1 MSNDDPDT
9 SQLEGG
15 LYAYGG
21 QSVIIWAS
29 LFIILC
35 TLFVALRFI
44 SLRVGRRAIGLEDWL
59 ILPALIIEVGLC
71 VNGICSVLY
80 GGVGRHEAY
89 VLKFEPPAFT
99 TWAQT
104 LFVTE
109 LLYGLVFPIEKTTIL
124 LLYLRLFRVHRWFR
138 VTTYF
143 LIAYIWLWGISEV
156 IVAIAQCQPIAFQW
170 NRKIEG
176 GHCIDQLAYYRWVS
190 VPNVIHD
197 VVMLIMPL
205 PVVWTLKIDFRQKL
219 ALTAVFLI
227 GSIGCISSFVRLSI
241 FFKLNALSDN
251 TWASI
256 QLQSWT
262 LAETGVILI
271 SACLPSL
278 WPLVLRTM
286 TRKGT
291 LRSGYSKGISARD
304 GLESS
309 QPKTNEVWRASRPGF
324 MGTANEFIPLEDVED
339 RTTTMYKVEGSR
351 NESRAAEHN
360 KGINV
365 TTEISWTVSDET
377 GGSTLK
383 LAG

>member
-1 MSNDDPDT
+1 MSTDDPNT

-35 TLFVALRFI
+35 TLFVGLRFI
-44 SLRVGRRAIGLEDWL
+44 SIRVGRRVIGLEDWL
-59 ILPALIIEVGLC
+59 IIPAWIIEVGLC

-89 VLKFEPPAFT
+89 VLKFEPHAFT
-99 TWAQT
+99 VWAQT

-109 LLYGLVFPIEKTTIL
+109 LLYGLVFPIEKTSDTPA
-124 LLYLRLFRVHRWFR
+124 LFEAIPR
-138 VTTYF
+138 
-143 LIAYIWLWGISEV
+143 SPEV
-156 IVAIAQCQPIAFQW
+156 IVAIAQCRPVAFQW
-170 NRKIEG
+170 DKDIEG
-176 GHCIDQLAYYRWVS
+176 GQCIDQLAYYRWVS

-205 PVVWTLKIDFRQKL
+205 PVVWILKVDIRQKL
-219 ALTAVFLI
+219 ALSAVFLI

-278 WPLVLRTM
+278 WPLVLRAIN
-286 TRKGT
+286 RNSS

-304 GLESS
+304 GIDSS
-309 QPKTNEVWRASRPGF
+309 QAKGNEVWRAGRPGF
-324 MGTANEFIPLEDVED
+324 MGTTNEFIPLEDVED

-351 NESRAAEHN
+351 NESRATTHT

-365 TTEISWTVSDET
+365 TTEISWTVTNGDDE
-377 GGSTLK
+377 SK
-383 LAG
+383 PNQAG

>member
-35 TLFVALRFI
+35 
-44 SLRVGRRAIGLEDWL
+44 
-59 ILPALIIEVGLC
+59 
-71 VNGICSVLY
+71 VLY
-80 GGVGRHEAY
+80 GGVGRHEAF
-89 VLKFEPPAFT
+89 VLKFEPHAFT
-99 TWAQT
+99 VWAQT

-138 VTTYF
+138 ITTYF

-170 NRKIEG
+170 DKTIEG
-176 GHCIDQLAYYRWVS
+176 GKCIDQLAYYRWVS

-205 PVVWTLKIDFRQKL
+205 PVVWILKIDLRQKL
-219 ALTAVFLI
+219 ALSAVFLI

-271 SACLPSL
+271 SACLPAL
-278 WPLVLRTM
+278 WPLVLRAIS
-286 TRKGT
+286 RNNSI
-291 LRSGYSKGISARD
+291 RSGYSKGISARD

-309 QPKTNEVWRASRPGF
+309 QPKTNEVWRAGRPGF

-339 RTTTMYKVEGSR
+339 RTATMYKVEGSR
-351 NESRAAEHN
+351 NESRATDHN

-365 TTEISWTVSDET
+365 TTEISWTVSNGADDSKPT
-377 GGSTLK
+377 
-383 LAG
+383 